1 MRRDAIAADV
11 ARQVP
16 KVPLWLLALFT
27 FSGTLAMHVFVP
39 ALPYAAESLAA
50 SAASLQLTISVYIAG
65 LAVGQLIYGPVSDR
79 FGRRPTLMV
88 GLGLY
93 TVASLAAALAPDVRS
108 LIIARLFQALGGCA
122 GLVLARAIVRDTAA
136 SSEAARRLALMNLMV
151 TVGPG
156 LAPILGAA
164 LAETFGWRSV
174 LYALCGLGV
183 VNFLFT
189 WRLLPET
196 GALDARA
203 NSSVAKLAHNYLSLL
218 KSPAFLGYAI
228 GGGCSTT
235 AMYGFIAAAPF
246 IFVHQLHRPAH
257 EVGVCLALLVSGV
270 WIGSMLASRLVR
282 VVPLRRLLRRGN
294 ALSVASA
301 LVLLAAALT
310 GHLSVALVIGTMFL
324 LTLGAGL
331 ASPVA
336 LTQAISVNPLVTGSA
351 SGLYGFVQMS
361 VGALCT
367 ALASLGSNPALAAS
381 AMLTG
386 AGLTATLAY
395 AVASKPR

>member
-1 MRRDAIAADV
+1 MTRDPIAIDA

-39 ALPYAAESLAA
+39 ALPYAAEGLSA
-50 SAASLQLTISVYIAG
+50 SAASVQLTISVYIAG

-93 TVASLAAALAPDVRS
+93 TVAGLAAALAPDVHS
-108 LIIARLFQALGGCA
+108 LVAARLFQALGGCA
-122 GLVLARAIVRDTAA
+122 GLVLGRAIVRDTAA
-136 SSEAARRLALMNLMV
+136 TSEAARRLALMNLMV
-151 TVGPG
+151 TIGPG

-164 LAETFGWRSV
+164 LAETLGWRSI

-183 VNFLFT
+183 VNFFFT

-196 GALDARA
+196 GAADARA
-203 NSSVAKLAHNYLSLL
+203 NASVAKLAHNYLSLL

-282 VVPLRRLLRRGN
+282 VVALSTLLKRGN

-301 LVLLAAALT
+301 CVLLAAALT
-310 GHLSVALVIGTMFL
+310 NHLSVALVIGSMFV

-351 SGLYGFVQMS
+351 SGLYGFVQMG

-367 ALASLGSNPALAAS
+367 ALASLGDNPALTVAIV
-381 AMLTG
+381 LTS
-386 AGLTATLAY
+386 AGLVATLAY
-395 AVASKPR
+395 AIASKRR